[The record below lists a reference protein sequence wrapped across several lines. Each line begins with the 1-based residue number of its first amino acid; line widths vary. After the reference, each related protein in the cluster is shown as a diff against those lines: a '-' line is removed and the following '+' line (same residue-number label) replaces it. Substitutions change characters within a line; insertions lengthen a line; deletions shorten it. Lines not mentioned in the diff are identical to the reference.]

1 MIETERL
8 FIRRMQAEDA
18 AFIVE
23 LLNDASFLANIGDK
37 GVRTLEDALGYIQS
51 AGWDNYAEFGFGMN
65 TVELADSAARIGIC
79 GLLKRPTL
87 DHPDI
92 GFAFLTPYHGKG
104 YATEAAAGMMRHAHV
119 DLGIPIV
126 AAITSIG
133 HDASA
138 HVLRKIGVLPAGTV
152 RLAED
157 GPEISYYEES
167 GQQPD

>member
-1 MIETERL
+1 MIETKRL

-51 AGWDNYAEFGFGMN
+51 AGWDNYTEFGFGMN

-87 DHPDI
+87 DHPDP
-92 GFAFLTPYHGKG
+92 GHGIVVVQPSK
-104 YATEAAAGMMRHAHV
+104 RDLDPVSAH
-119 DLGIPIV
+119 PIV
-126 AAITSIG
+126 GRVSKPESMNDSG
-133 HDASA
+133 F
-138 HVLRKIGVLPAGTV
+138 LKLP
-152 RLAED
+152 
-157 GPEISYYEES
+157 
-167 GQQPD
+167 